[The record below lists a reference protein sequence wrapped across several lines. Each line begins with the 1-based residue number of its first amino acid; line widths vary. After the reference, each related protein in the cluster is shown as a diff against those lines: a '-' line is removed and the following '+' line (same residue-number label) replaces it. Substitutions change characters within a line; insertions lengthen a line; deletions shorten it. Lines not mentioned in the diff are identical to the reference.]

1 MPEDEVRRAGRH
13 LLGDEQAQR
22 LRVLDHGVGAALGID
37 HAAALGRAG
46 RIAVADVVVAGHE
59 VARVGEEAGE
69 VVVAVDVLGHAVDEL
84 HDAARLEAAELRLAG
99 GRIGA
104 LHGQRHPEDG
114 ADLAFPVG
122 GVEGE
127 LGATGGR
134 GKASFSTHERHPFRS
149 SRVRAPAR
157 RTRGAS
163 PVQSST
169 VEAVPDA
176 GGGTSR
182 SAAAKRAD
190 AEGVASAQPEA
201 MPAAATPPGR

>member
-13 LLGDEQAQR
+13 LLGDEQAQH

-37 HAAALGRAG
+37 HAAARGRAG

-59 VARVGEEAGE
+59 IARVGEEAGE

-84 HDAARLEAAELRLAG
+84 HDAARLEAAELGLAG
-99 GRIGA
+99 GRIRA
-104 LHGQRHPEDG
+104 LHGQGHPEDG

-122 GVEGE
+122 GIEGE

-134 GKASFSTHERHPFRS
+134 GGTGDRPANEGSRLVVSTHGKHPFRS
-149 SRVRAPAR
+149 SRVSVPAR

-176 GGGTSR
+176 GDGT
-182 SAAAKRAD
+182 
-190 AEGVASAQPEA
+190 G
-201 MPAAATPPGR
+201 

>member
-13 LLGDEQAQR
+13 LLGDEQAQH

-69 VVVAVDVLGHAVDEL
+69 VVVAVDVLGHAVDKL
-84 HDAARLEAAELRLAG
+84 HDAARLEAAELRLAK

-104 LHGQRHPEDG
+104 FHGQRHPEDG
-114 ADLAFPVG
+114 ADLALPVS

-134 GKASFSTHERHPFRS
+134 GGIAHERHPFRS

-169 VEAVPDA
+169 VEAVPEA
-176 GGGTSR
+176 GG
-182 SAAAKRAD
+182 SAD
-190 AEGVASAQPEA
+190 
-201 MPAAATPPGR
+201 